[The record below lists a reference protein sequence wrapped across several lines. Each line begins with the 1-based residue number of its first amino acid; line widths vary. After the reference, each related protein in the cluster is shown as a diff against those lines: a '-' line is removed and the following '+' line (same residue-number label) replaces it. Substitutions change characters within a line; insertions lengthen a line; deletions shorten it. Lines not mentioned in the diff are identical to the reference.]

1 MKVCQLSRAPVVSRW
16 VRDRCLGKARLL
28 RRATSST
35 QSSLLT
41 CLKLDRLFYKW
52 PLSLLSTWP
61 PLTSTDL
68 QTNDFQKGKRKYPTH
83 SNLTFRLLSFPF
95 TQLIFQKKQ
104 ASSSS
109 LAEEAA
115 GSQLRNGERRSERQW
130 AGRRRS
136 PHPRPD
142 HRLPLWRHQLSHL
155 QVPGQGLESGNMT
168 TGKTMDVLSNVSIL
182 QTFGAILLTADRV
195 LTCYMAMKRTE
206 LLGQHFPAPPWVVY
220 THDGL
225 MVKESL
231 VRQKMLKS

>member
-1 MKVCQLSRAPVVSRW
+1 M
-16 VRDRCLGKARLL
+16 
-28 RRATSST
+28 TSL
-35 QSSLLT
+35 SSLHM
-41 CLKLDRLFYKW
+41 
-52 PLSLLSTWP
+52 
-61 PLTSTDL
+61 TSTDL
-68 QTNDFQKGKRKYPTH
+68 QTNDFQKVKRKYPTH

-195 LTCYMAMKRTE
+195 LICYMAMKRTE